1 MNLRELHSFSL
12 ADAVKFHDELNPKLF
27 SGQHLNPTVRK
38 KLLVIAE
45 DFINE
50 LGISKFKVK
59 DVTISGSNAAYSYT
73 DHSDIDLH
81 IIVDMDQ
88 FDNDEVYKEL
98 FNAKKSVYNDK
109 HDIKIKNIPVELYV
123 QPSDE
128 PHVSLGE
135 YSVLNN
141 EWIKTPVKRRAN
153 FDQNNT
159 KLKYIELKGLCERA
173 LKERNLRKV
182 VKAIDKI
189 KRYRKAGLA
198 NFGEFGPENLAYKM
212 LRTQGYIQKLFDLRD
227 KLHSE
232 KLSFETMYQ
241 NPLKQDVTEN
251 FNQPYPIKWE
261 KSEVGD
267 FQAALATLDDGS
279 PLSIMF
285 NDVGNDQWLV
295 EFYRNNSQGI
305 TGKGDSQRVFATV
318 LNAISKFIKKNK
330 PSTLFFGSVRKE
342 DPKGSRKK
350 LYDRLVQKYAN
361 QLGYDVNKVEHP
373 ETTDFNLIRKD
384 QSVTEASGYIPK
396 LLYHVTPTKNIKSI
410 AKEGLKPGIGDR
422 SNKIMR
428 EKSGIYV
435 FPSRMAAEDAVMN
448 WLGDEFEDEPL
459 TMLKID
465 TSGLED
471 HISKGAG
478 YEFII
483 DTIIE
488 PNRIKKV
495 NISLEEAS
503 GYIPS
508 YAQRNDPRYKTALT
522 VDVHPDTMRKNAKRF
537 GNKISRAGIPPTAR
551 PDGKF

>member
-1 MNLRELHSFSL
+1 MNLKELHSFKLS
-12 ADAVKFHDELNPKLF
+12 DAVKFHDKLNPKLF
-27 SGQHLNPTVRK
+27 HGQHLDSIVKK

-45 DFINE
+45 DFLSE
-50 LGISKFKVK
+50 LGISDLKVK
-59 DVTISGSNAAYSYT
+59 DITVSGSNAAYSYT
-73 DHSDIDLH
+73 PHSDLDLH
-81 IIVDMDQ
+81 ILVDMNEL
-88 FDNDEVYKEL
+88 DNNEVYKEL
-98 FNAKKSVYNDK
+98 FTAKKNIYNDT
-109 HDIKIKNIPVELYV
+109 HDIKVKDIPVELYIQDSNLPV
-123 QPSDE
+123 
-128 PHVSLGE
+128 VSLGE
-135 YSVLNN
+135 YSLLQNK
-141 EWIKTPVKRRAN
+141 WLRLPTKRRAN
-153 FDQNNT
+153 LDQT
-159 KLKYIELKGLCERA
+159 ATKSKYEKLKSLADRA
-173 LKERNLRKV
+173 LQSRSLPKIK
-182 VKAIDKI
+182 KAIDKI
-189 KRYRKAGLA
+189 KKYRLAGLDKAG
-198 NFGEFGPENLAYKM
+198 EFSPENLAYKM

-261 KSEVGD
+261 KSEVGNSQD
-267 FQAALATLDDGS
+267 ALATLDDGS

-285 NDVGNDQWLV
+285 NDVGNDQWQV

-537 GNKISRAGIPPTAR
+537 GNKISRAGIPPQAR
-551 PDGKF
+551 PDGKV

>member
-212 LRTQGYIQKLFDLRD
+212 LRTQGYIQKLYDLRD

-232 KLSFETMYQ
+232 LLSIDEMYRDPVKIQ
-241 NPLKQDVTEN
+241 KKSRVTESAESKQKKIRRRYTSY
-251 FNQPYPIKWE
+251 FK
-261 KSEVGD
+261 
-267 FQAALATLDDGS
+267 
-279 PLSIMF
+279 
-285 NDVGNDQWLV
+285 NDRDWN
-295 EFYRNNSQGI
+295 
-305 TGKGDSQRVFATV
+305 
-318 LNAISKFIKKNK
+318 
-330 PSTLFFGSVRKE
+330 
-342 DPKGSRKK
+342 
-350 LYDRLVQKYAN
+350 
-361 QLGYDVNKVEHP
+361 
-373 ETTDFNLIRKD
+373 
-384 QSVTEASGYIPK
+384 
-396 LLYHVTPTKNIKSI
+396 TP
-410 AKEGLKPGIGDR
+410 GL
-422 SNKIMR
+422 
-428 EKSGIYV
+428 
-435 FPSRMAAEDAVMN
+435 
-448 WLGDEFEDEPL
+448 
-459 TMLKID
+459 
-465 TSGLED
+465 
-471 HISKGAG
+471 
-478 YEFII
+478 
-483 DTIIE
+483 
-488 PNRIKKV
+488 
-495 NISLEEAS
+495 
-503 GYIPS
+503 
-508 YAQRNDPRYKTALT
+508 
-522 VDVHPDTMRKNAKRF
+522 
-537 GNKISRAGIPPTAR
+537 
-551 PDGKF
+551 